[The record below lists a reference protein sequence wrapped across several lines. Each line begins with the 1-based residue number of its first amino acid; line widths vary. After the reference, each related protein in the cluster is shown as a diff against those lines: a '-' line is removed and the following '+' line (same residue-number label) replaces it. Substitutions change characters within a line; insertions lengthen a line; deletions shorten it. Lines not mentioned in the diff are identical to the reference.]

1 MLGPPLRK
9 DLTWSSALG
18 SVALVRSMP
27 VVVIQVPIQRDL
39 HRGGSSEVPAAKLN
53 SPVLVEDGPLK
64 AFHKAVGP
72 GMTGLG
78 AGMSDAQLSARMV
91 KGSPKLAALVGEH
104 ALHRPAG
111 LAKRRHDPSGEKAGC
126 GLGGEVERD
135 LGHRERAGRVA
146 RRQLPHLP
154 HAFELPNIES

>member
-9 DLTWSSALG
+9 DLAWSSALG

-39 HRGGSSEVPAAKLN
+39 HGTDPSEVPAAKLN

-78 AGMSDAQLSARMV
+78 AGMSGAPLRARVV
-91 KGSPKLAALVGEH
+91 KGSPKLAALIGEP
-104 ALHRPAG
+104 ALHRTAG
-111 LAKRRHDPSGEKAGC
+111 LAKSRHHQSGEKAGC

-135 LGHRERAGRVA
+135 L
-146 RRQLPHLP
+146 
-154 HAFELPNIES
+154 

>member
-1 MLGPPLRK
+1 MRTISPSAASNSPTAPRV
-9 DLTWSSALG
+9 SSTG
-18 SVALVRSMP
+18 WVMP

-39 HRGGSSEVPAAKLN
+39 HGTDPSEVPAAKLN

-135 LGHRERAGRVA
+135 LG
-146 RRQLPHLP
+146 
-154 HAFELPNIES
+154 